1 MPESPFTLEIGDGV
15 LPGHTGGKGVPALL
29 LHGGP
34 GLPDYLEG
42 LAAELGDIFT
52 TIRYTQRGTPPATTG
67 GPYTIES
74 HMADALAVLD
84 GFGLEQAWAIGHSW
98 GAHLALHLAVAHPE
112 RLYGIV
118 CIDSLGASDDV
129 LPEFRANLRR
139 NLSDEQLARLEALD
153 AIPDD
158 EVTEAEALEFFGL
171 IWPNYFFEPATAPPM
186 PIRNMSVECSNATFA
201 SIREHFEA
209 GTLQNGLRKVKLPA
223 LFVHGIDDP
232 LPISTSIETRKLV
245 RGSKLA
251 RIPRCGH
258 FPWLEQPG
266 FTPRA
271 IRGLF
276 AQM

>member
-1 MPESPFTLEIGDGV
+1 VAENPFALEVGDGT
-15 LPGHTGGKGVPALL
+15 LLGHTGGKGVPALL

-42 LAAELGDIFT
+42 LATELGDIFT
-52 TIRYTQRGTPPATTG
+52 TIRYTQRGTLPSTTG
-67 GPYTIES
+67 GPFTVES
-74 HMADALAVLD
+74 HMADALTILD
-84 GFGLEQAWAIGHSW
+84 AFGLEQAWAIGHSW
-98 GAHLALHLAVAHPE
+98 GGHLALHLAVAHPE

-118 CIDSLGASDDV
+118 CVDPLGASDDV
-129 LPEFRANLRR
+129 LSEFWEHLKRD
-139 NLSDEQLARLEALD
+139 LSDEQLARFDELD

-158 EVTEAEALEFFGL
+158 EATEDERLERLGI

-186 PIRNMSVECSNATFA
+186 PIKNLGIQCSSRTFA
-201 SIREHFEA
+201 SMQEHFEA
-209 GTLQNGLRKVKLPA
+209 GTLQEGLRKAKLPA
-223 LFVHGIDDP
+223 LFVHGINDP
-232 LPISTSIETRKLV
+232 LPIKTSIDTRRLV

-258 FPWLEQPG
+258 IPWLEQPG